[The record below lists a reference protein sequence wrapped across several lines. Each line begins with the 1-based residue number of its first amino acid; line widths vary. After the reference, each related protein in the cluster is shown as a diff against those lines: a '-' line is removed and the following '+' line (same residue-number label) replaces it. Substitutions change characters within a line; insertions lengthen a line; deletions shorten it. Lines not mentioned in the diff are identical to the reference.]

1 MKKNWFATFGS
12 ADSERTAAVYDVQP
26 DVAEAFIAG
35 VQRDIAD
42 RQPRHAADFPDLI
55 ETITQ
60 ATSVIQRM
68 EELREKAIAAAD
80 RAGGPHADRK
90 AIGIAAGMPRSR
102 LYRILDKYGRPR
114 DRKQASE

>member
-1 MKKNWFATFGS
+1 MKKFSATIG
-12 ADSERTAAVYDVQP
+12 DP
-26 DVAEAFIAG
+26 DTHSTTVTGLTPDLGNALIDGIRGDRHAQSPREATTFDDLTDTLAQTSRLIQHLEAF
-35 VQRDIAD
+35 RE
-42 RQPRHAADFPDLI
+42 
-55 ETITQ
+55 ET
-60 ATSVIQRM
+60 
-68 EELREKAIAAAD
+68 IAAAD